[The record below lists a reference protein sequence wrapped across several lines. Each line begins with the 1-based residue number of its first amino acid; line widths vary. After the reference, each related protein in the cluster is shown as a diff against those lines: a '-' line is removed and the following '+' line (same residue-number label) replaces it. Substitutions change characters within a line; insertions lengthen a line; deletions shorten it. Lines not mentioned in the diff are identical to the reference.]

1 MWKVFFSRFAATA
14 AVLLFAIAGINLV
27 IDPYDI
33 YSAPRLAG
41 WNATPYKSE
50 DTERMTK
57 PIQMNGRPIE
67 TLILG
72 NSKAD
77 FAIDPAVWRELTGE
91 QYIYDAAMRDA
102 RLGESRRMLEHAIAG
117 HPELHR
123 VLLSIDYESFRD
135 NQHLSHAFDEV
146 QTQSL
151 HITPA
156 NFAKTLFSQDALRD
170 SLLTLRENHRR
181 QTDAPVYAPDGKF
194 SENELALI
202 FGQEDNFY
210 KNLQG
215 MVREQ
220 RNHAQDDR
228 SIQYDEL
235 AAIRDLCASHGIE
248 LIVFVPPVHP
258 LHAVGNQSDFE
269 DYAAWMERTA
279 AIVPFTDFVL
289 APGTYDDED
298 YWDTAHMKDRL
309 GVRVL
314 ESLAEQGEPGFGS
327 CVTEGHVQEH
337 LQEQRQRLTD
347 WQARHPGWQA
357 EYDVTT
363 GWGSALPEGDAL
375 ADAAPI
381 DLPRWGIDPAPEG
394 SGEMDRSGTIPF
406 RAREVRAVYAVLETQ
421 GGRHLYSR
429 MQKSRDNDI
438 VWQQLFHDIRRD
450 PCRYVMTAPEPAA
463 HGVFRVF
470 ILLHDGRAYRSG
482 IMEER

>member
-1 MWKVFFSRFAATA
+1 MWKTFFLRFAATA
-14 AVLLFAIAGINLV
+14 AVLLLVIAGINLAV
-27 IDPYDI
+27 DPYDI
-33 YSAPRLAG
+33 YGGTRIADLT
-41 WNATPYKSE
+41 ATPYKSE
-50 DTERMTK
+50 GTERMTK
-57 PIQMNGRPIE
+57 PIQMNGRSIE

-91 QYIYDAAMRDA
+91 QHVYDAGLRDS
-102 RLGESRRMLEHAIAG
+102 RLGESRLLLEHAIET

-135 NQHLSHAFDEV
+135 DLHLSHEFDAAQAE
-146 QTQSL
+146 SR
-151 HITPA
+151 HITLA

-181 QTDAPVYAPDGKF
+181 QSDAPVYAPDGKF
-194 SENELALI
+194 SESELAYI
-202 FGQEDNFY
+202 FGQEDDFY
-210 KNLQG
+210 KNLHG
-215 MVREQ
+215 MVRDQ
-220 RNHAQDDR
+220 RNGVRKNRA
-228 SIQYDEL
+228 IQYDEL
-235 AAIRDLCASHGIE
+235 AAIRDLCAANGIE

-258 LHAVGNQSDFE
+258 LHAAGNQRDFE

-289 APGTYDDED
+289 APGTEDDED
-298 YWDTAHMKDRL
+298 YWDTAHMKDCL
-309 GVRVL
+309 GTLVL
-314 ESLAEQGEPGFGS
+314 AGLAGQGAPDFGS
-327 CVTEGHVQEH
+327 RVTQENAQEH
-337 LQEQRQRLTD
+337 LQKQRQRLAA
-347 WQARHPGWQA
+347 WQALHPERQA
-357 EYDVTT
+357 EYDVSI
-363 GWGSALPEGDAL
+363 GWGSVLPEGVALEDAM
-375 ADAAPI
+375 PI
-381 DLPRWGIDPAPEG
+381 DLPRWGTDLAPED

-406 RAREVRAVYAVLETQ
+406 RARDVRAVYAVLETQ

-463 HGVFRVF
+463 HGVFRVL

>member
-1 MWKVFFSRFAATA
+1 MWKTFFLRFAATA
-14 AVLLFAIAGINLV
+14 AVLLLVIAGINLAV
-27 IDPYDI
+27 DPYDI
-33 YSAPRLAG
+33 YGGTRIAG
-41 WNATPYKSE
+41 LTATPYKSE

-77 FAIDPAVWRELTGE
+77 FAIGPAVWRELTGE
-91 QYIYDAAMRDA
+91 QHVYDAAMRDA

-135 NQHLSHAFDEV
+135 DLHLPHAFDEA

-181 QTDAPVYAPDGKF
+181 QANAPVYAPDGKF
-194 SENELALI
+194 SENELAII

-215 MVREQ
+215 SVREQ
-220 RNHAQDDR
+220 RNHVRDDR

-235 AAIRDLCASHGIE
+235 AAIRDLCAAHGIE
-248 LIVFVPPVHP
+248 LVVFVPPVHP
-258 LHAVGNQSDFE
+258 LHAAGNQRDFE

-279 AIVPFTDFVL
+279 AIVPFVDFVL
-289 APGTYDDED
+289 APGTEADED

-309 GVRVL
+309 GALVL
-314 ESLAEQGEPGFGS
+314 ARLAGQGASDFGS
-327 CVTEGHVQEH
+327 RVTQENVQEH
-337 LQEQRQRLTD
+337 LQKQRQRLAA
-347 WQARHPGWQA
+347 WQALHPERQA
-357 EYDVTT
+357 EYDVSV
-363 GWGSALPEGDAL
+363 GWGSVLPEGVALEDAV
-375 ADAAPI
+375 PI
-381 DLPRWGIDPAPEG
+381 DLPRWGTDPAPED

-406 RAREVRAVYAVLETQ
+406 RACDVRAVYAVLETPD
-421 GGRHLYSR
+421 GRHLYSR
-429 MQKSRDNDI
+429 MQKSRDDDI
-438 VWQQLFHDIRRD
+438 MRQELFHDIRRD
-450 PCRYVMTAPEPAA
+450 PCRYILMVPAPAES
-463 HGVFRVF
+463 GTFCVL
-470 ILLHDGRAYRSG
+470 ILFHDGTARISG
-482 IMEER
+482 IMEEG

>member
-314 ESLAEQGEPGFGS
+314 ESLAAQGEPGFGS
-327 CVTEGHVQEH
+327 RVTEETADAH
-337 LQEQRQRLTD
+337 LREQQQRLAD
-347 WQARHPGWQA
+347 WQALYPERQA
-357 EYDVTT
+357 EYEVST
-363 GWGSALPEGDAL
+363 GWGSKLPESDAF
-375 ADAAPI
+375 ASAVPI
-381 DLPRWGIDPAPEG
+381 DLPRWDTELAPED
-394 SGEMDRSGTIPF
+394 SDEMDRSGTIPV
-406 RAREVRAVYAVLETQ
+406 RACDVRAVYAVLETPD
-421 GGRHLYSR
+421 GRRLFSR
-429 MQKSRDNDI
+429 MQKSRDDDI
-438 VWQQLFHDIRRD
+438 TRQQIFRDSRCD
-450 PCRYVMTAPEPAA
+450 PCRYMLTAAEPDV
-463 HGVFRVF
+463 HGTFRVLVF
-470 ILLHDGRAYRSG
+470 LHDGTAWISG
-482 IMEER
+482 VMEER

>member
-1 MWKVFFSRFAATA
+1 MWKTFFLRFAATA
-14 AVLLFAIAGINLV
+14 AVLLFAVAGCNLAV
-27 IDPYDI
+27 DPYDI
-33 YSAPRLAG
+33 YGGTRIVG
-41 WNATPYKSE
+41 FTATPYKSE
-50 DTERMTK
+50 FTERMTK
-57 PIQMNGRPIE
+57 PIQMNSRPIE

-91 QYIYDAAMRDA
+91 PYVYNVGLRDA
-102 RLGESRRMLEHAIAG
+102 HLSESRRLLEHAIAT

-123 VLLSIDYESFRD
+123 VLLAIDYELFRND
-135 NQHLSHAFDEV
+135 IRLQPEFDAAQAESGHM
-146 QTQSL
+146 TRRNL
-151 HITPA
+151 FH
-156 NFAKTLFSQDALRD
+156 TLLTKDALRD
-170 SLLTLRENHRR
+170 SLLTLRENHRL
-181 QTDAPVYAPDGKF
+181 QSSHPVYSPDGKF
-194 SENELALI
+194 HEGELAYI
-202 FGQEDNFY
+202 FGQEDDFY
-210 KNLQG
+210 KNLHA
-215 MVREQ
+215 MVRDQ
-220 RNHAQDDR
+220 RRGARTNRDV
-228 SIQYDEL
+228 QYDEL

-248 LIVFVPPVHP
+248 LTVFVPPVHP
-258 LHAVGNQSDFE
+258 LQATGNQSDFE

-289 APGTYDDED
+289 APGTEADED

-309 GVRVL
+309 GARVL

-406 RAREVRAVYAVLETQ
+406 RARDVRAVYAVLETQ